1 MNLRALRRRCE
12 ERLREIELPVPF
24 DAHAFCEALAIRR
37 GRPIHLL
44 PIPSDG
50 EPGGLTGACLTIA
63 DKDIIF
69 YESRTS
75 AWHQDH
81 IILHEVAHLLLGHN
95 SDMRSDEEFLR
106 QLFPD
111 FRPEVVRQI
120 LQRQTYTHEHEREA
134 ELLATLILGRVG
146 RITASGAQRRPSEP
160 DDPVVRLE
168 AILDSGNVR
177 SRD

>member
-63 DKDIIF
+63 EKDFIF
-69 YESRTS
+69 YEGRTS

-81 IILHEVAHLLLGHN
+81 IILHEAAHLLLGHN
-95 SDMRSDEEFLR
+95 SDIGADEESLR

-111 FRPEVVRQI
+111 FQPEVVRQI
-120 LQRQTYTHEHEREA
+120 LQRQTYTREDEREA
-134 ELLATLILGRVG
+134 ELLATLILERVG
-146 RITASGAQRRPSEP
+146 GITASGTQGRPSEP
-160 DDPVVRLE
+160 NDPVVRLE
-168 AILDSGNVR
+168 AILDGGNAR
-177 SRD
+177 SHD